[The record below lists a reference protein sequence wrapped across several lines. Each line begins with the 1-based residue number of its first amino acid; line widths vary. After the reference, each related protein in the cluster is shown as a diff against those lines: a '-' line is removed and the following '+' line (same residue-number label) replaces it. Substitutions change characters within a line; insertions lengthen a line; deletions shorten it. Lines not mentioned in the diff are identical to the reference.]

1 MTLAAVAAAV
11 VLVTADAHARAGGGF
26 SGGSRDAHVLHA
38 AGYANCAECSRANAA
53 HARRS
58 PERPGTVGQTAARPG
73 LFGGGL
79 LGGLAGGFLGA
90 GLFGLLFGHGIFG
103 GMGGF
108 ASLLGLM
115 LQIGLVVIAGAAAV
129 RLVATS

>member
-1 MTLAAVAAAV
+1 MMRQRFLMTLAAVAAAV

-26 SGGSRDAHVLHA
+26 SGGSRGTRTFSTPRPTQPAP
-38 AGYANCAECSRANAA
+38 NAA
-53 HARRS
+53 TPMQR
-58 PERPGTVGQTAARPG
+58 PLTQPGKPGTVGQTAARPG

-115 LQIGLVVIAGAAAV
+115 L
-129 RLVATS
+129 